1 MSTPDAQT
9 PAVSTPSARTPATAT
24 DAGTVAANA
33 GIPVGSTPSD
43 SGPPADA
50 PDVVAAGTATSGPTA
65 ARAGWRRPVVSVLVL
80 LLLAAAGS
88 SLGGAYWL
96 RVAPDRPGP
105 LTESRDLVVHPGGT
119 TDVARH
125 LAEAGII
132 ADPRRFLVFAWFSRD
147 EGKLR
152 AAEFSFPAQAS
163 PRQVLAILRTARP
176 VEHWV
181 TIPEGL
187 TAKQIAALLN
197 ATEAAAGS
205 VDAIEEGSVLPET
218 YSYERGTARSA
229 LVRRARQ
236 AMERELAAAWADRS
250 PDLKLA
256 SPREMLILAS
266 IVERETSRADERAE
280 VAGVYLNR
288 LRIGMRLQADPTV
301 VYAASG
307 GSGVLDRKLSRA
319 DLDRGDLYNT
329 YRNGGLPP
337 GPICS
342 PGVASLRAVAR
353 PARTDALYFVAD
365 GLGGHVF
372 SRTREEHERNV
383 ARWRALGATSG
394 VLGD

>member
-1 MSTPDAQT
+1 MA
-9 PAVSTPSARTPATAT
+9 AVLA
-24 DAGTVAANA
+24 
-33 GIPVGSTPSD
+33 
-43 SGPPADA
+43 
-50 PDVVAAGTATSGPTA
+50 
-65 ARAGWRRPVVSVLVL
+65 L
-80 LLLAAAGS
+80 LLLAAIGS
-88 SLGGAYWL
+88 ALGGAYWL
-96 RVAPDRPGP
+96 HVAPDRPGP
-105 LTESRDLVVHPGGT
+105 LGQARDLVVHPGGT
-119 TDVARH
+119 MDVAHH
-125 LAEAGII
+125 LAEAGIV
-132 ADPRRFLVFAWFSRD
+132 AAPRQFFVFAWLSRD
-147 EGKLR
+147 AGKLR
-152 AAEFSFPAQAS
+152 AAEFAFPAQAS
-163 PRQVLAILRTARP
+163 PRQVLGILRTARP
-176 VEHWV
+176 IEHRV

-187 TAKQIAALLN
+187 TAKQIATLLN

-205 VDAIEEGSVLPET
+205 VDPIEEGSVLPET
-218 YSYERGTARSA
+218 SSYERGSARSA

-319 DLDRGDLYNT
+319 DLERADLYNT
-329 YRNGGLPP
+329 YRNAGLPP
-337 GPICS
+337 NPICS

-353 PARTDALYFVAD
+353 PAQTDALYFVAD

-372 SRTREEHERNV
+372 SRTREEHERHV
-383 ARWRALGATSG
+383 ARWRALGTPSG
-394 VLGD
+394 VVGD

>member
-1 MSTPDAQT
+1 MP
-9 PAVSTPSARTPATAT
+9 
-24 DAGTVAANA
+24 
-33 GIPVGSTPSD
+33 
-43 SGPPADA
+43 
-50 PDVVAAGTATSGPTA
+50 
-65 ARAGWRRPVVSVLVL
+65 L
-80 LLLAAAGS
+80 LLLAVIGS
-88 SLGGAYWL
+88 TLGGAYWL

-105 LTESRDLVVHPGGT
+105 LAESRDLVVHPGGT
-119 TDVARH
+119 MDVARH
-125 LAEAGII
+125 LAEAGIV
-132 ADPRRFLVFAWFSRD
+132 ADPRQFLVFAWLSRD

-176 VEHWV
+176 VEHRV

-187 TAKQIAALLN
+187 TAKQIATLLN
-197 ATEAAAGS
+197 ATDAASGS
-205 VDAIEEGSVLPET
+205 VNDIEEGSFLPET
-218 YSYERGTARSA
+218 YSYERGSARSA

-307 GSGVLDRKLSRA
+307 GTGVLDRKINRA

-329 YRNGGLPP
+329 YRHGGLPP

-342 PGVASLRAVAR
+342 PSVASLRAVAR

-383 ARWRALGATSG
+383 ARWRALGTTSG